1 MGRKKNSEK
10 YSKYY
15 ALRQAKT
22 LSDIANIGINVK
34 EYLSVSDTHVFVN
47 EIADAVCSMNYMPE
61 IFDMYS
67 KYMTLLYFTDIV
79 FPEIGI
85 EEVND
90 IVYGTPVVKYV
101 MDNVNMQYYNWLL
114 FSAKELISAR
124 LAENSPTAK
133 LCNMVDLILI
143 KLSGI
148 IDKIAE
154 DVNTSISNF
163 NMDEND
169 VKKLK
174 AAVDKISGITDSG
187 ELAQRI
193 AEVIHTEDK

>member
-15 ALRQAKT
+15 TLRQAKT

-90 IVYGTPVVKYV
+90 IVYH
-101 MDNVNMQYYNWLL
+101 LL
-114 FSAKELISAR
+114 
-124 LAENSPTAK
+124 
-133 LCNMVDLILI
+133 
-143 KLSGI
+143 LS
-148 IDKIAE
+148 
-154 DVNTSISNF
+154 
-163 NMDEND
+163 M
-169 VKKLK
+169 
-174 AAVDKISGITDSG
+174 
-187 ELAQRI
+187 
-193 AEVIHTEDK
+193 

>member
-15 ALRQAKT
+15 ALKQSKT
-22 LSDIANIGINVK
+22 LSDIADIGINVK
-34 EYLSVSDTHVFVN
+34 EYLSVSDTHIFVN

-114 FSAKELISAR
+114 FSVKELISAR
-124 LAENSPTAK
+124 LVENSPTAK

-169 VKKLK
+169 IKKLK